1 MDFLYFKNFIEGLDM
16 DIETHYLSAPDPPRL
31 PVYELNGEQ
40 VSVYFR
46 NEIRQHNV
54 PFILKEEQENP
65 ILVAAKYITPTAKN
79 MLRAERINY
88 MDSFGNAYFN
98 LTGLRVYLERH
109 NATPYVK
116 PSSKVFTQAGGQL
129 IYHFLQNPDLVN
141 ETQRYLAHISMISL
155 GSVSKVMQGLSEH
168 GYIFREDENKRYQ
181 LLGYKEL
188 LDRWVPLVNEK
199 ILPNF
204 LLGTYSFSGDL
215 QSDWKNQFLRPQV
228 FWSGEP
234 AAALLTD
241 DFFPQ
246 KFSMFTTLKEKRD
259 ILRTLK
265 LVPDPNGNVI
275 LYAPFW
281 MDTNN
286 MEALFNRM
294 NYKNVVHPVL
304 IYAELVYSG
313 EPRNLEMAQNILN
326 EYLEPQF

>member
-1 MDFLYFKNFIEGLDM
+1 MDFLYFKNFVEGLDM
-16 DIETHYLSAPDPPRL
+16 DIEANFLSAPEPPGL
-31 PVYELNGEQ
+31 PVYELNGEK

-54 PFILKEEQENP
+54 PFILNEKQEFP
-65 ILVAAKYITPTAKN
+65 VLVAARYITPTAKD

-98 LTGLRVYLERH
+98 LPGLRVYLERH

-168 GYIFREDENKRYQ
+168 GYIFHEGENKRYQ

-199 ILPNF
+199 ILPSF

-234 AAALLTD
+234 AAALLTH

-246 KFSMFTTLKEKRD
+246 KFSMFTTFREKRD
-259 ILRTLK
+259 ILQTLK
-265 LVPDPNGNVI
+265 LVPDPNGNVT